1 MHREVWRLVDS
12 DDSGVFVNALEVNV
26 LRGRSAGPI
35 FVKRNDDLVVRL
47 EAMGRFRWFAVDK
60 NRAVLDRFRGA
71 RAAEAIVLIGQP
83 LV

>member
-47 EAMGRFRWFAVDK
+47 EAMGRF
-60 NRAVLDRFRGA
+60 
-71 RAAEAIVLIGQP
+71 
-83 LV
+83 